1 MNKLEELFKEKLS
14 DYAIATPNKT
24 WEKVEAGLSKK
35 SKTIIW
41 LRWAAI
47 FLLGGLLLGSLWLQ
61 RQDNSSTLAKENQP
75 ALSKDEVPIQKSA
88 PPIFME
94 QKPVAKNARKRK
106 GYKITPTSPLL
117 QSVITSE
124 KAPGMEAPSPAPA
137 HHIEIPAPEITK
149 LPSPISHGIVL
160 TYTLSPVELPI
171 ADAAAI
177 VEADTTGKKDKS
189 LKRMV
194 DFARNVKNS
203 DSPLSGIRDMKED
216 LFALELKKKTTS
228 KNH

>member
-14 DYAIATPNKT
+14 DYAIATPNRT

-35 SKTIIW
+35 NKTIIW
-41 LRWAAI
+41 LRWAAV

-61 RQDNSSTLAKENQP
+61 RQDNSRTLAKENQP
-75 ALSKDEVPIQKSA
+75 AVRKEEVPIQKSV
-88 PPIFME
+88 PPMFIE
-94 QKPVAKNARKRK
+94 QKSIAKNFRKRK
-106 GYKITPTSPLL
+106 ENKINPAPPLL
-117 QSVITSE
+117 QSVATSE
-124 KAPGMEAPSPAPA
+124 KAPRTEAPSPAPTPPG
-137 HHIEIPAPEITK
+137 EIQAPEIIK
-149 LPSPISHGIVL
+149 LSSPISQGIVL
-160 TYTLSPVELPI
+160 TYTLGPVELPI
-171 ADAAAI
+171 ADAA
-177 VEADTTGKKDKS
+177 DGRRDKS

-203 DSPLSGIRDMKED
+203 DSPIGGIRVMKED

>member
-14 DYAIATPNKT
+14 DYAMVTPNRT

-47 FLLGGLLLGSLWLQ
+47 FLIGCFLLGSLWLQ
-61 RQDNSSTLAKENQP
+61 RQDNSSTLAKESQP
-75 ALSKDEVPIQKSA
+75 VSKDEVSIQKSV
-88 PPIFME
+88 PPIFIE
-94 QKPVAKNARKRK
+94 QKSVAKNARRRK
-106 GYKITPTSPLL
+106 ENKVNPAPTLL
-117 QSVITSE
+117 QSVAASE
-124 KAPGMEAPSPAPA
+124 KAPGMEVPSPAPTQDG
-137 HHIEIPAPEITK
+137 EIPAPEITK
-149 LPSPISHGIVL
+149 LSSPISHGIVL

-177 VEADTTGKKDKS
+177 SEADADGKKDKS

-194 DFARNVKNS
+194 DFAMNVKNS
-203 DSPLSGIRDMKED
+203 DSPLGGIRVMKED
-216 LFALELKKKTTS
+216 LFALELKKKTTI